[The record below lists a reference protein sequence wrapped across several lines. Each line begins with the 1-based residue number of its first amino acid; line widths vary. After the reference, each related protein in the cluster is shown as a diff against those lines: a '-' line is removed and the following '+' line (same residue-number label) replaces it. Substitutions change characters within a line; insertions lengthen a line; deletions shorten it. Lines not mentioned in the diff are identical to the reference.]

1 MLTVS
6 ARIARTD
13 QPGAPLEPL
22 VLGLDGGERLGE
34 GFRWQLELA
43 ASAAIDPGTVLG
55 QRALVAIRRAG
66 DEQAPRLISAVVTAW
81 EALGTI
87 DLPGPAATTRHA
99 YRARLEPALAR
110 LEHDLGDGVLA
121 GVSGPA
127 AVERLLA
134 AYDRTALAVERCTLH
149 ITRQRY
155 PRQQV
160 VRWREP
166 TAAAVRRLLAEEGI
180 FGYYIHQDAP
190 GGGGLGS
197 HTLVLADTNQ
207 ASAVAPAGTAE
218 DPSVQELRRRTV
230 NPVVEGVV
238 RGRGD
243 PAAAH
248 RRLWRWTSC
257 DLDGPSAVA
266 AADHDYRRWPAEA
279 QVKDTAERPLHLR
292 DLGIEPPADALVRH
306 EFPAGMA
313 ALGDGHSFAA
323 SDAANRRI
331 AGDLAEWIADARAGE
346 QLCRRRRLHGE
357 GDHIGL
363 QAGTRMSFAGEDPV
377 RAGFL
382 VVGER
387 LTIRPALSVASD
399 PALDQQPALRDALLA
414 LARTA
419 AEARWTRPAFALLDD
434 LPQIPGA
441 TLGWQGL
448 GLEARCAVE
457 ALPLAVPFFPARSQ
471 PRPAPGGIHFATVV
485 GGDGRGDGPPGVH
498 TDRLAR
504 VQVEFPWAPGQP
516 TGWIRV
522 VQAQAGAGG
531 GMLAVPRIGDEVAV
545 AFAWGGSDQPVV
557 LGGLFGDA
565 RLPPHDPGVAPAR
578 TVWRSRRTGAPPASP
593 NRVLPDDLEIGHVPR
608 PDGGEPGWGL
618 ADPERSGAEAAMA
631 GWRCN
636 ELSLDDTAGA
646 ERADL
651 FAARG
656 LNLSAGED
664 LVVSAGRRLVLEA
677 GELLCIRVG
686 NTMLTMEHG
695 ELKLGVYNTDAP
707 AGSAALSL
715 SPLDLVASAPV
726 VSLTGMMSATM
737 RSSGSSVAT
746 ELAGVSITGA
756 SAEITTDLIGAASGV
771 IEPVST
777 LIATGAV
784 SPWDTASYDRREV
797 PQAAFNYPTGAVVA
811 QLVDEALVA
820 GALIGRLAV
829 LGYKRE
835 NALGSATM
843 SCIGGTAEIYAS
855 PFSALAAVT
864 AVTGGV
870 YTGISSAFA
879 EYPSGESHQD
889 RAANTMHIAFK
900 YMADAVAG
908 AGLVFN
914 TWGRL
919 PLAHWQ
925 LGSSGGTSQRS
936 LDHDEQHGSSS
947 ELVLD
952 SSSDSGSS
960 SSSSLES
967 RSSHEHAVILALD
980 SDSTTGSSSEE
991 TAEGTSDA
999 LHLVVNA
1006 EAQESSSIS
1015 SSSDDIFC
1023 SATSSL
1029 SVNDDEIH
1037 SIN

>member
-1 MLTVS
+1 MLTVT

-34 GFRWQLELA
+34 GFRWQLEIA
-43 ASAAIDPGTVLG
+43 ATAAVDPGTVLG

-81 EALGTI
+81 ESLGSI
-87 DLPGPAATTRHA
+87 DLPGAEATARQA
-99 YRARLEPALAR
+99 YSARLEPALAR

-127 AVERLLA
+127 AVEHLLA
-134 AYDRTALAVERCTLH
+134 AYDHTALAVERCALH

-166 TAAAVRRLLAEEGI
+166 TAAAVRRLLEEEGI
-180 FGYYIHQDAP
+180 FSYYIHQDGP
-190 GGGGLGS
+190 GGGLGS

-207 ASAVAPAGTAE
+207 ASAVAPAGTVE

-248 RRLWRWTSC
+248 RRLWRWTSR

-279 QVKDTAERPLHLR
+279 QVRDAAERPLHLR
-292 DLGIEPPADALVRH
+292 DLGIEPPADALVRR

-313 ALGDGHSFAA
+313 ALGDGQSFAA

-331 AGDLAEWIADARAGE
+331 AGDLAEWIADGRAGE

-363 QAGTRMSFAGEDPV
+363 QAGTRMSFAGEDPA
-377 RAGFL
+377 RAAFL

-399 PALDQQPALRDALLA
+399 PALDQQPALRDALRA

-419 AEARWTRPAFALLDD
+419 AEARWTRPAFALLED
-434 LPQIPGA
+434 LPQVPGVS
-441 TLGWQGL
+441 LGWQGL

-485 GGDGRGDGPPGVH
+485 GADGRGDGAPGVH

-545 AFAWGGSDQPVV
+545 AFAWDGSDQPVV

-565 RLPPHDPGVAPAR
+565 HLPPHDPSAAPAR

-593 NRVLPDDLEIGHVPR
+593 NRVLPGDLEIDRVPR

-618 ADPERSGAEAAMA
+618 ADPGRSGAEAAMA

-707 AGSAALSL
+707 SGSAALSI

-726 VSLTGMMSATM
+726 VSLTGLMSASM
-737 RSSGSSVAT
+737 RSSGSGVAT
-746 ELAGVSITGA
+746 ELAGVSIAGA
-756 SAEITTDLIGAASGV
+756 SIEATSDLFAAACGT

-797 PQAAFNYPTGAVVA
+797 PQAAFNYPTGSVVA

-820 GALIGRLAV
+820 GALMGRLAV
-829 LGYKRE
+829 LSYKSE

-843 SCIGGTAEIYAS
+843 ACIGGTAEIYAS
-855 PFSALAAVT
+855 PFSPLAARNTIAAGVL
-864 AVTGGV
+864 GGL
-870 YTGISSAFA
+870 SAAFA

-889 RAANTMHIAFK
+889 RAANAMHITFK
-900 YMADAVAG
+900 YLADFVAG
-908 AGLVFN
+908 AALATN
-914 TWGRL
+914 TWFR
-919 PLAHWQ
+919 PPTAHWV
-925 LGSSGGTSQRS
+925 LGSSGGSSQRS
-936 LDHDEQHGSSS
+936 LDHSAQHGSASS
-947 ELVLD
+947 LTLD
-952 SSSDSGSS
+952 SDSDSGSS
-960 SSSSLES
+960 SSSSI
-967 RSSHEHAVILALD
+967 SSSSSSEHAVILVVD
-980 SDSTTGSSSEE
+980 SDSTAASSSEE
-991 TAEGTSDA
+991 TGESTSEA

-1006 EAQESSSIS
+1006 EAQESSSITS
-1015 SSSDDIFC
+1015 STDDIFR
-1023 SATSSL
+1023 SSTSTM
-1029 SVNDDEIH
+1029 SVNDDDLH